1 MGVLPRG
8 AFPPNFQRPV
18 AATLYTRPLRIRFQG
33 ARMVQTSCRPI
44 TMPSSVGLGLRTPP
58 GSKIVRFF
66 CFFCP
71 LLLRNQDG
79 VVRRNVCASHNM
91 PLSCAMTH
99 KLIYSFGAVSVV
111 VIYNYIVHS
120 FSCTGSELVT
130 CLINRFQ
137 IKQEMVYNFFK
148 FLFFNHLYHTLLF

>member
-1 MGVLPRG
+1 
-8 AFPPNFQRPV
+8 
-18 AATLYTRPLRIRFQG
+18 
-33 ARMVQTSCRPI
+33 
-44 TMPSSVGLGLRTPP
+44 
-58 GSKIVRFF
+58 
-66 CFFCP
+66 
-71 LLLRNQDG
+71 
-79 VVRRNVCASHNM
+79 
-91 PLSCAMTH
+91 MTH